1 MPDPQWLARQLRRPS
16 GDDAAEV
23 GRNMNASN
31 GPLNLRCIAQ
41 LACTAGDRVL
51 EIGPGNGGFVRPL
64 LEAAPALDYTGVDWS
79 DAMVVEARA
88 GNADLVAAGRVRFL
102 QGSSAALP
110 FADAAFDRVLAVHTL
125 YFWEPPAP
133 HLTEIARVL
142 RQGGRLCI
150 AFGDAGF
157 MRGLPF
163 TAHGFRLYTLEHA
176 RETIA
181 AAGLCVL
188 DAVAHRESGLSNTGG
203 TVDKLVHILRCER
216 PG

>member
-1 MPDPQWLARQLRRPS
+1 MPDPQWLAGQLRRPS

-79 DAMVVEARA
+79 DAMVAEARA
-88 GNADLVAAGRVRFL
+88 DNTDLVAAGRVRFL

-125 YFWEPPAP
+125 YFWEPPES
-133 HLTEIARVL
+133 HLAEIARVL
-142 RQGGRLCI
+142 RPGGSLCI

-157 MRGLPF
+157 MRDLPF
-163 TAHGFRLYTLEHA
+163 TAHGFRLYTLERA
-176 RETIA
+176 RETIEA
-181 AAGLCVL
+181 ADLRVL
-188 DAVAHRESGLSNTGG
+188 DAVAHRESGQSNAGA
-203 TVDKLVHILRCER
+203 TVDKHVHIVCCDR
-216 PG
+216 P

>member
-1 MPDPQWLARQLRRPS
+1 MPDPRWLAGQLRRPS

-23 GRNMNASN
+23 GRNMNAAN

-51 EIGPGNGGFVRPL
+51 EIGPGNGGFVGAL
-64 LEAAPALDYTGVDWS
+64 LDAAPGLDYTGVDWS
-79 DAMVVEARA
+79 EAMVGEAREA
-88 GNADLVAAGRVRFL
+88 NADLVAAGRVRFL
-102 QGSSAALP
+102 QGSSAVLP

-125 YFWEPPAP
+125 YFWDPPES
-133 HLTEIARVL
+133 HLAEIARVL
-142 RQGGRLCI
+142 RPGGSLCI

-157 MRGLPF
+157 MRDLPF
-163 TAHGFRLYTLEHA
+163 TAHGFRLYTLERA
-176 RETIA
+176 RETIEA
-181 AAGLCVL
+181 ADLRVL
-188 DAVAHRESGLSNTGG
+188 DAVAHRESGQSNTGE